1 MLSTKLK
8 LKDEGELEMLM
19 INRLIAVKNLTEL
32 KCLDGRSETST
43 NTSESIKQ

>member
-43 NTSESIKQ
+43 NTPESIKQ